1 MRKTE
6 LGQAMIEGLKE
17 VSKPR
22 EFWIEGNQIMLGV
35 HAASTTPFNPTSACE
50 CIHVIEKSAYDDLAE
65 MYATMLE
72 AYTAKSKSADKLA
85 DHLELAI
92 AGIRGAK
99 VDVKFLDNRLKDF
112 RGEK

>member
-1 MRKTE
+1 MSFFSPEDFKDLYKDNSCGTVVAARIANEKLE
-6 LGQAMIEGLKE
+6 SEG
-17 VSKPR
+17 V
-22 EFWIEGNQIMLGV
+22 V
-35 HAASTTPFNPTSACE
+35 
-50 CIHVIEKSAYDDLAE
+50 EKSAYDDLAE